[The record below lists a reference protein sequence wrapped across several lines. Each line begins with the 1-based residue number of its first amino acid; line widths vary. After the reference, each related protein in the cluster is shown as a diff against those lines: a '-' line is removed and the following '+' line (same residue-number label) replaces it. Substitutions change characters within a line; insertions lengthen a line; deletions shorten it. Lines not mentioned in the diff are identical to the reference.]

1 MAHQSPCGH
10 DWFIVRFAA
19 FDATTETSALCVA
32 GRLFKYIRFSWHI
45 WGSYMQHCAL
55 WNRETQSALCKADF
69 VASELAWWL
78 SCMCDVEVWHAK
90 GDDSCPAH
98 VQNHC
103 SGATLALSTP
113 AQTLT
118 YASSNKNTNCVSRS
132 HHP

>member
-1 MAHQSPCGH
+1 MRRWAPVQIHKVQLAYLG
-10 DWFIVRFAA
+10 FVYAA
-19 FDATTETSALCVA
+19 LRPVE
-32 GRLFKYIRFSWHI
+32 
-45 WGSYMQHCAL
+45 
-55 WNRETQSALCKADF
+55 DF